1 MKNLFCRIK
10 KIPVA
15 LVSFAFAGSVF
26 LCSCN
31 TVKTPEPVITEDEP
45 VVEEVAEVVS
55 EPEVVVEEVAEVV
68 EEPEEEYVPTAK
80 DLSPYKEITLD
91 GVAENHFVTDDFCY
105 IESEK
110 YVVFLEKDVDV
121 PGDFIVNV
129 DAIVDE
135 LEKQLNVSATPE
147 DYPYYDVMDQ
157 SGYYGTENPWEG
169 WNIGAKIPIFLIT
182 DEEDIGYIS
191 CACADYLV
199 IADYAM
205 YSEDVWNS
213 VPTYYASDF
222 RVRPDYVDYSVVAHE
237 MTHTIT
243 SRYNDMT
250 EIMTEGIA
258 DYMARTVIDSLADDY
273 PSIAICQKEAYLYD
287 NPLPEKV
294 NAGNAEAVFI
304 NDYHDI
310 DHADRGAE
318 YTCGRYLCQYLDETF
333 GDDFYSKYKDQIN
346 LDGIDYA
353 YGNYDEEI
361 TTAYAN
367 ALKEVFGDDVFTK
380 FGDWCVENHA
390 LQELGGVWPDWE

>member
-1 MKNLFCRIK
+1 M
-10 KIPVA
+10 A
-15 LVSFAFAGSVF
+15 FAFAGNIF

-55 EPEVVVEEVAEVV
+55 EPEEVVEEVAEVV
-68 EEPEEEYVPTAK
+68 EEPEVAEEPEEEYVPTAK
-80 DLSPYKEITLD
+80 DLSPYEEIKLD

-147 DYPYYDVMDQ
+147 DYPYDDVMDQ

-294 NAGNAEAVFI
+294 NASNAEAVFI